1 VNERLNEQ
9 FLQAMGTEQLA
20 DYTTSLE
27 QQMGRTAT
35 FLAQVREE
43 WNRRNKDEQRDLL
56 TKLEA

>member
-35 FLAQVREE
+35 FLSQVREE
-43 WNRRNKDEQRDLL
+43 WDRRNGKQES
-56 TKLEA
+56 EAI